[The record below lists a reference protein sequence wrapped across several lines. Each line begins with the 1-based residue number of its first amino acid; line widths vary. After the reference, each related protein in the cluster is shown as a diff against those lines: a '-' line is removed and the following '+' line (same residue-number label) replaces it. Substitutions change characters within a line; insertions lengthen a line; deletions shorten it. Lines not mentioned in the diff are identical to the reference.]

1 MKKEK
6 VFIIGGG
13 KLQLDFIRTV
23 KENGYKSIVFDYNPD
38 CEGAKIADEFYCV
51 SIDEK
56 EEIYEIA
63 KKEGPIA
70 IHTVATEL
78 GNITACYVGEKL
90 GLNTN
95 SYETALNTVDKDRM
109 KKIFE
114 NHDIPT
120 ARVDRV
126 YSESELDNLEVS
138 FPLVVKA
145 SDRSAGR
152 GVSLVN
158 NRAELIEAYKDAYKE
173 SNNKIVLIEEYLQG
187 DQYSVEL
194 VSQNGVHHILG
205 VTKEYFIDEKDFV
218 ESHYLLPSFNEQE
231 IISEYKGLLER
242 VLNAFEIKYGASH
255 IEFRVSADKNVKI
268 IEIASRMGGMR
279 DRLLNISKGIN
290 YNQLILNSITKQS
303 MQINA
308 DNQSYAL
315 AKSIFTAND
324 LSSYKE
330 ISKNNFNLIIN
341 HPQKT
346 IVDKVTRPKT
356 LMDAQDIYYLQVQDI
371 EIVNE
376 LLNIWEVNNLDME

>member
-1 MKKEK
+1 MEKEK

-13 KLQLDFIRTV
+13 KLQVDFIRTV

-38 CEGAKIADEFYCV
+38 CEGAKIADQFYCV
-51 SIDEK
+51 SIDDK
-56 EEIYEIA
+56 EAIYEIS
-63 KKEGPIA
+63 KQEGPIA

-120 ARVDRV
+120 ARVIRV
-126 YSESELDNLEVS
+126 YSQSELANLELS

-145 SDRSAGR
+145 ADRSAGR

-158 NRAELIEAYKDAYKE
+158 NRAELFEAYKDAYKE

-187 DQYSVEL
+187 EQYSVEL
-194 VSQNGVHHILG
+194 VSQNGAHHVIG
-205 VTKEYFIDEKDFV
+205 VTREYFIDEKDFV
-218 ESHYLLPSFNEQE
+218 ESHYLLPSFNELE
-231 IISEYKGLLER
+231 IVKKFKDLFDR

-255 IEFRVSADKNVKI
+255 IEFRIDANNDVKI

-279 DRLLNISKGIN
+279 DRLLSISKGID
-290 YNQLILNSITKQS
+290 YNQLILNSITKKTVQF
-303 MQINA
+303 NV
-308 DNQSYAL
+308 DKYSYAL

-330 ISKNNFNLIIN
+330 ISKNNFNLIVN

-346 IVDKVTRPKT
+346 IVDKVIRPKT
-356 LMDAQDIYYLQVQDI
+356 LMDAQDIYYLQVQDAEMVS
-371 EIVNE
+371 EI
-376 LLNIWEVNNLDME
+376 LTIWEVNNRDME